1 VFFSTKGGYEEQ
13 FQEALKTVRELD
25 RFSES
30 HPINFV
36 YPTIQQ
42 MLAMSRDR
50 PLQIDKLRWQV
61 DKYNPKYIVSIGI
74 SLTNGSKS
82 PMFTGKKQ
90 ELLSEIKEID
100 ISNQTKTIFLKKYP
114 GYCNIQNL
122 DFRNKEG

>member
-1 VFFSTKGGYEEQ
+1 MFFSTKGGYEEQ
-13 FQEALKTVRELD
+13 FQEALKTVRELDRFSESDPLYFFYPTTVRKLD

-90 ELLSEIKEID
+90 ELLSEIK
-100 ISNQTKTIFLKKYP
+100 
-114 GYCNIQNL
+114 
-122 DFRNKEG
+122 